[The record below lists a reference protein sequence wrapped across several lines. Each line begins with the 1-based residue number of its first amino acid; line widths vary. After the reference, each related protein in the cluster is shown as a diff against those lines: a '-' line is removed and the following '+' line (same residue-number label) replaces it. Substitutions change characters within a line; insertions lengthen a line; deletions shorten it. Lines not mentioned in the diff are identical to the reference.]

1 MIIHVVAPGETLS
14 NIAAQYA
21 VSPSRLSFDN
31 QLSEQDHLVVGQALL
46 VLQPDLIHETTPGET
61 IPSIADLYG
70 VPALQIV
77 RNNPFLTSQPFL
89 RQGQY
94 LVIRYK
100 DQSDRLLTADG
111 YAYPF
116 INMKLLGET
125 LPYLGYLSI
134 FSYGFTEFGEL
145 IPIYDEPLL
154 EAARVYGT
162 KAVFVLTPF
171 TEAGTFNSNLV
182 TIASQNMEVQENL
195 MENIQRTVQ
204 NKGYSEVDV
213 DFEYIRAEDRLAY
226 VEFVRRL
233 TRRMNA
239 VGITVSVALAPKVS
253 ADQPGRLYEGVDY
266 RLLGEAANSVLLM
279 TYEWGYTYNHSGY
292 R

>member
-31 QLSEQDHLVVGQALL
+31 QLSEQNHLVVGQALL

-125 LPYLGYLSI
+125 LPYLGYLST